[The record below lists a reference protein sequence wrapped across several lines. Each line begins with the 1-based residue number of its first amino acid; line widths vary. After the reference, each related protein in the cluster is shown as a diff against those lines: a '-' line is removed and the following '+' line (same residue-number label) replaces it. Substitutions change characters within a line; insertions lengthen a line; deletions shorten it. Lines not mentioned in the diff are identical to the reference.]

1 MSKKASFSTIAL
13 DSVYEILSLLDMVSL
28 AKSCLSNRFLNQSG
42 AIVAKCIYKYLASF
56 YHFSPFITVPEK
68 TLYAEAIFKFFA
80 NKRQEVLIMGGKIGV
95 QTTNNVTKMIV
106 DQDGTISFVASTPM
120 LHPRQSHFAIY
131 NKGEVLSF
139 SSISTSIVERLDT
152 LSQTQSEITEKLT
165 NELYMTTPLMFN
177 NKFLVIGGLYPSQDM
192 QSDIVY
198 ELDDHV
204 SQADQGKWRAR
215 QARLNIARCGA
226 AGISF
231 EGKIF
236 VCGGSGNGIYWD
248 RLASVE
254 YFDPEIGTWQV
265 ENEQMTKSR
274 YNFSLFVYDDE
285 LYAVGGDG
293 LTKTTTIEKRNKST
307 KIWEIVADCGQNR
320 NLCSSVLIDS
330 KIFLFGGEMH
340 RSTWDAFDLQSK
352 RWASND
358 VPIINNQL
366 PRQIYCSKTVDITR
380 YGKKTWTNV
389 EFTN

>member
-13 DSVYEILSLLDMVSL
+13 DSVHEILVYLDMVSL

-42 AIVAKCIYKYLASF
+42 TIVAKCIYKYLSSF
-56 YHFSPFITVPEK
+56 YHFSPFITIPEK
-68 TLYAEAIFKFFA
+68 TLCSEAIFKFFA

-95 QTTNNVTKMIV
+95 QTTNIVTKMII

-152 LSQTQSEITEKLT
+152 LSQTQTEITEIMPNRLI
-165 NELYMTTPLMFN
+165 MTTPMMFN
-177 NKFLVIGGLYPSQDM
+177 DKILVIGGYDHSQDM
-192 QSDIVY
+192 HSDIVY

-204 SQADQGKWRAR
+204 NQADQGKWRAL

-226 AGISF
+226 TGISF

-236 VCGGSGNGIYWD
+236 VCGGADWNWD
-248 RLASVE
+248 HLSSVE

-265 ENEQMTKSR
+265 ENEQMTKAR
-274 YNFSLFVYDDE
+274 YNYSLFVYDDE

-293 LTKTTTIEKRNKST
+293 LNKNTTIEKRNKST

-330 KIFLFGGEMH
+330 KIFLFGGKMH

-358 VPIINNQL
+358 IPIINNQL

-380 YGKKTWTNV
+380 YGKKTWTDV